1 WLFGEDIRDLSSLS
15 GERAA
20 RVDERDY
27 AELKARFERVKGLYF
42 DEREEYLRVSLNAI
56 LTFVPRV
63 DMTRVLK
70 EYYPDLVSVRPRG

>member
-1 WLFGEDIRDLSSLS
+1 
-15 GERAA
+15 
-20 RVDERDY
+20 VDERDY

-70 EYYPDLVSVRPRG
+70 EYYPDLVR